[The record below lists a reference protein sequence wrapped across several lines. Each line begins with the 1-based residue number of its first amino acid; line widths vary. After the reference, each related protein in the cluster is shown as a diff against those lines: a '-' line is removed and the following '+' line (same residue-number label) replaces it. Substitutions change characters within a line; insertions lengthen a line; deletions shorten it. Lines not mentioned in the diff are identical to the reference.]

1 MSPTVSVF
9 PEENFMIRKTRLAF
23 ALAIAALAASPV
35 ACFAFNPV
43 TTKAAI
49 DAELN
54 KDYPHLDA
62 LYKDIHEH
70 PELGFQ
76 ETRTAALLAKQMR
89 ALGFTVTE
97 HVGKT
102 GIVAIYKNGPG
113 PTVLVRTELDALPVQ
128 EKTGVPY
135 ASTAK
140 QLWQGK
146 ETYVDH
152 ACGHDIHM
160 ATWVGTAEALLS
172 MKNQWH
178 GTLMFIG
185 QPSEEAAMDGVSG
198 AKAML
203 NDGLFTRFP
212 KPDFGF
218 ALHNGPMPFG
228 VYYRA
233 GTLTSNS
240 TDLFITFHGKGSHGS
255 MPQESIDPVMMA
267 ARFIV
272 DVQDV
277 ISREKDPAA
286 FGVITIGSIN
296 AGSVG
301 NVIPDTAVLRG
312 TIRSYD
318 PAVREKLFAGIT
330 RTAQAEAA
338 MSGAPAPDVDMHSGV
353 NYSAVVNDTALTER
367 TAAVFKAAFGDKAH
381 AVPAPMSGSEDYS
394 EFINAGVPSLYFM
407 VGAYDPQR
415 VAEAK
420 RKGETLPVNHSP
432 LYAPV
437 PEPTIRTGVE
447 AMTLA
452 VMNAMQPK
460 A

>member
-1 MSPTVSVF
+1 
-9 PEENFMIRKTRLAF
+9 MIRKNRLAF
-23 ALAIAALAASPV
+23 ALGMLVTIAAPATCLAFDPV
-35 ACFAFNPV
+35 AAK
-43 TTKAAI
+43 TSI
-49 DAELN
+49 DTELD

-76 ETRTAALLAKQMR
+76 ETRTAAALAKQMR

-102 GIVAIYKNGPG
+102 GIVAIYKNGTG
-113 PTVLVRTELDALPVQ
+113 PTVLVRTELDALPLE
-128 EKTGVPY
+128 EKTGLSY
-135 ASTAK
+135 ASKAK

-146 ETYVDH
+146 DMPVDH

-160 ATWVGTAEALLS
+160 ATWVGTAKALLA
-172 MKNQWH
+172 MKDQWH

-185 QPSEEAAMDGVSG
+185 QPSEEAAVDGISG

-212 KPDFGF
+212 KPDAGF
-218 ALHNGPMPFG
+218 ALHNGPLPFG
-228 VYYRA
+228 VYYRP
-233 GTLTSNS
+233 GVLTSNS
-240 TDLFITFHGKGSHGS
+240 NDLLVTFHGKGSHGS
-255 MPQESIDPVMMA
+255 MPQESIDPVLMA
-267 ARFIV
+267 ARFV
-272 DVQDV
+272 EDVQSV

-286 FGVITIGSIN
+286 FGVITVGAIQTGS
-296 AGSVG
+296 AG
-301 NVIPDTAVLRG
+301 NIIPDTALLRG

-330 RTAQAEAA
+330 RTANGVAQMA
-338 MSGAPAPDVDMHSGV
+338 GAPAPDVSVHSGV
-353 NYSAVVNDTALTER
+353 NYNAVVNDPAVTAR
-367 TAAVFKAAFGDKAH
+367 TAKAFKAAFGDKAH
-381 AVPAPMSGSEDYS
+381 EMPSPMSGSEDYS
-394 EFINAGVPSLYFM
+394 EFIEAGVPSLYFA
-407 VGAYDPQR
+407 VGAYEPER

-420 RKGETLPVNHSP
+420 KKGETLPVNHSP
-432 LYAPV
+432 MYAPV

-452 VMNAMQPK
+452 VMSAMQPNS
-460 A
+460 